1 MNVAEDTATVGVQA
15 ETVHGD
21 VTVYQIPADPTPEER
36 FAGGVHRLLGG
47 MADEAREP
55 IKQAVADGYVT
66 GRSCFYLILALLSG
80 RTVQQL
86 SKDDLHLL
94 HDVRGK
100 LTEPPS
106 RWTDAIRVVN
116 RILLALEKDADADAV
131 EDELKV
137 LDADLREEV
146 QRHLEIFLNGPV
158 QAKIWARVFDAA
170 KEERLANERLERAW
184 KFFHADP
191 APPRV
196 RRARPV
202 TITVGAWVL
211 TVASTVL
218 AAGTL
223 AYLAALAWQKAI
235 PALLLCAA
243 GAWVFGRHAAIWRFR
258 AQRRWATDRAYDPAR
273 SRPAPIVDRSF
284 VRKLDHQLR
293 RYFRRYLP
301 VGAERERWLAETAGI
316 RQALRDEVAELYRE
330 DRIPADRVIWLIR
343 HLVCDVRDRWE
354 RGTLWAYREQLRI
367 PFSVKARCV
376 LGAAAL
382 ATGAGM
388 LAWNAIQVNPFAAV
402 LGLILGAAGG
412 WFSGFGWVGFAV
424 ERRRHRADKEVAD
437 RQRADRQRDFERW
450 TAKLAGKPADQE
462 MAHWLECDRKALM
475 EKAMRHYKLEAKD
488 IITHAFIEAPAFPCK
503 RASVPDGP
511 WRYSRYTLLV
521 FLLTADGVR
530 QMSAVLDFE
539 KAGFHGQRR
548 DNYRYDQVGAVH
560 VSQADDGYLTF
571 ELTLVNGKEITL
583 EISGPDPDADEP
595 EEEDERTVN
604 QVTLDTA
611 GLGNTL
617 HVLEGIA
624 AEGKEWIAQE
634 RRREERRLP
643 LLADATAGLLA

>member
-21 VTVYQIPADPTPEER
+21 VTVYQIPADPTPEQR

-80 RTVQQL
+80 RTLQQL

-106 RWTDAIRVVN
+106 RWTGAIKVVN
-116 RILLALEKDADADAV
+116 RILTALEKEDADADSV
-131 EDELKV
+131 DDELRG

-158 QAKIWARVFDAA
+158 QAKIWARVFDTA

-191 APPRV
+191 AGPRV

-202 TITVGAWVL
+202 TITAGSWFL
-211 TVASTVL
+211 TIASTVL
-218 AAGTL
+218 AAGSL
-223 AYLAALAWQKAI
+223 AYLAALAWQEALL
-235 PALLLCAA
+235 ALLLCGA
-243 GAWVFGRHAAIWRFR
+243 GAWVFAHHAAIWRFR
-258 AQRRWATDRAYDPAR
+258 TQRRWATDWAYDPAR
-273 SRPAPIVDRSF
+273 SRPAPVVDRGF
-284 VRKLDHQLR
+284 VNKLDQQFR

-301 VGAERERWLAETAGI
+301 TGADRERWLTETAGI
-316 RQALRDEVAELYRE
+316 RRALRDEVAELYRE
-330 DRIPADRVIWLIR
+330 SRIPADRVIWLIR
-343 HLVCDVRDRWE
+343 HLVREVRDRWQE
-354 RGTLWAYREQLRI
+354 GTLWAYREQLRV
-367 PFSVKARCV
+367 PLSVKAPCV

-382 ATGAGM
+382 AAGAGM
-388 LAWNAIQVNPFAAV
+388 LAWNAVQVNPFAAV
-402 LGLILGAAGG
+402 LALILASAGG
-412 WFSGFGWVGFAV
+412 WFSGFGWIGVAA
-424 ERRRHRADKEVAD
+424 ERKRYRADKEVAD

-450 TAKLAGKPADQE
+450 TAKLTGKPDDQE

-488 IITHAFIEAPAFPCK
+488 VITHAFIEAPAFPCK
-503 RASVPDGP
+503 RAGVPDGP

-548 DNYRYDQVGAVH
+548 YNYRYDQVGAVH
-560 VSQADDGYLTF
+560 VNQADDGYLTF
-571 ELTLVNGKEITL
+571 ELTLVNGKAITL

-595 EEEDERTVN
+595 EEDERTVT

-634 RRREERRLP
+634 RKREERRLP
-643 LLADATAGLLA
+643 DLAEATAGLLA